1 LLNVSI
7 IGKLVGNKL
16 EEQIV
21 AYVLINTEVAK
32 EHEVA
37 EAIRK
42 EFKDNVEDVRVTY
55 GQFDVVV
62 KIKGSSLREIDKI
75 ITRMRS
81 LPGVLTSLTLI
92 GT

>member
-1 LLNVSI
+1 M
-7 IGKLVGNKL
+7 
-16 EEQIV
+16 EEQII

-37 EAIRK
+37 EAVKK

-62 KIKGSSLREIDKI
+62 KVKASSLREIDKI
-75 ITRMRS
+75 ITKMRS
-81 LPGVLTSLTLI
+81 LKGVLTSLTLI

>member
-1 LLNVSI
+1 M
-7 IGKLVGNKL
+7 
-16 EEQIV
+16 EEQII
-21 AYVLINTEVAK
+21 AYVLVNTEVAK

-37 EAIRK
+37 DAIK
-42 EFKDNVEDVRVTY
+42 EEFKDNIEDVRVTY

-62 KIKGSSLREIDKI
+62 KVKASSLREVDKI
-75 ITRMRS
+75 ITKMRS